1 MPAIA
6 HRSVLGLEHADTL
19 SREHASFDAYSFR
32 LSGFP

>member
-19 SREHASFDAYSFR
+19 RREHASF
-32 LSGFP
+32 